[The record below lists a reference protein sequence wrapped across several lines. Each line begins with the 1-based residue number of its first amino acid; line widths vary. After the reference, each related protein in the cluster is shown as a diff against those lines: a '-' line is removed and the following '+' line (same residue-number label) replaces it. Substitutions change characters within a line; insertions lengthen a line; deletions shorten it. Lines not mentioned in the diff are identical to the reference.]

1 MKTKTALG
9 TRGEKVGD
17 DSVALGDARFIARR
31 VSQLKKGSLRGL
43 ADSLRDRLGRG
54 VVVIASENE
63 GKVALIVSVSKDL
76 IHRVHAGEVV
86 KCIAPIIG
94 GKGGGRAEFAEA
106 GGRQPDKIDAL
117 LAESQTVVSGML
129 ASSLAQDKA

>member
-1 MKTKTALG
+1 
-9 TRGEKVGD
+9 
-17 DSVALGDARFIARR
+17 
-31 VSQLKKGSLRGL
+31 
-43 ADSLRDRLGRG
+43 
-54 VVVIASENE
+54 ASENE